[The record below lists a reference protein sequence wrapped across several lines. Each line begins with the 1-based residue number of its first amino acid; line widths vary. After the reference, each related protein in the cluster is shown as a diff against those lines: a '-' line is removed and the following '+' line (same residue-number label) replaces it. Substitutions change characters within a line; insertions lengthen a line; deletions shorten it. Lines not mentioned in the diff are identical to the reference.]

1 MARRYFSST
10 AVATTLSAA
19 ANNVTTSITVTALS
33 GFPNST
39 PWTAIIDEGTAA
51 EEVVDVTNVGG
62 TTLTVTR
69 GVDGTAAV
77 AHNAGATFKHGVSG
91 RDFNDSSAHVNAST
105 GVHSVTGAVVGT
117 TDTQTLTNKTLTTPV
132 IASVSNTGTV
142 TLPTAT
148 TTLVGRD
155 TTDTLTNK
163 TINSASN
170 TLTVA
175 QSAVTD
181 LTTDLG
187 NKAPAANPT
196 ITGVATFAAGSAG
209 APAITTTG
217 DPNTGIFFPAGDTV
231 AIAEGGAEA
240 LRVDSNSRLIV
251 GHTSAVTVTD
261 SATPAVQLHRNDGSA
276 RISVIRHS
284 NDANAGTVI
293 IGKNRGTSASTNTV
307 VQSGDAL
314 GVLDFAGADG
324 TAYRTGAAI
333 AAYADAEWGTSGDTT
348 DNPGRLAFFTVP
360 DGSATATERMRI
372 DSNGLITGTGTSL
385 GAWTAYT
392 PTLGGTGWAIGN
404 GTVSVA
410 RYVQIGKMVHFRV
423 RIAMGSTTTFGAVAV
438 TVSLPVAMQAS
449 WNEAAI
455 FTGNVRD
462 FSLGKRHVITGS
474 ATTTTE
480 VSIRYLGTDGLQTD
494 VTATAPFT
502 FTTDDVI
509 IVTGTYEA
517 A

>member
-1 MARRYFSST
+1 MPRRYYSST
-10 AVATTLSAA
+10 AVETTLAGSASNSA
-19 ANNVTTSITVTALS
+19 TSITVTALS
-33 GFPNST
+33 GFPNTT
-39 PWTAIIDEGTAA
+39 PWTAILDADTAS
-51 EEVVDVTNVGG
+51 EEVVEVTNVAG

-69 GVDGTAAV
+69 GVDGTSAV
-77 AHNAGATFKHGVSG
+77 SHNAGASFRHGVSA
-91 RDFNDSSAHVNAST
+91 RDFDEANDHVNDST
-105 GVHSVTGAVVGT
+105 GVHGLGSSSAVVGT
-117 TDTQTLTNKTLTTPV
+117 TDTQTLTNKT
-132 IASVSNTGTV
+132 ISGAN
-142 TLPTAT
+142 
-148 TTLVGRD
+148 
-155 TTDTLTNK
+155 
-163 TINSASN
+163 N
-170 TLTVA
+170 TLSAIA
-175 QSAVTD
+175 QSSVTN
-181 LTTDLG
+181 LSTDLG
-187 NKAPAANPT
+187 NKANAANPT

-404 GTVSVA
+404 ASIGVA
-410 RYVQIGKMVHFRV
+410 AYVQIGKIVHVRV
-423 RIAMGSTTTFGAVAV
+423 RIAAGSTTTFGAGAV
-438 TVSLPVAMQAS
+438 TVSLPVAINSTWHEAS
-449 WNEAAI
+449 T
-455 FTGNVRD
+455 FTGSVRD
-462 FSLGKRHVITGS
+462 FSAAQRYLITGVALS
-474 ATTTTE
+474 TTDVTL
-480 VSIRYLGTDGLQTD
+480 RFPGTSGLQTD
-494 VTATAPFT
+494 VTSTAPFSWAQ
-502 FTTDDVI
+502 DDVI
-509 IVTGTYEA
+509 ILTGTYQA